1 MFTRRLVELSRFGW
15 LILAAVSAVAVAL
28 AFVLTRGAPAES
40 ADHQESGGTAVRF
53 DPEQTDA
60 QAAGTATRTVAA
72 PSVAWEAVDASVVE
86 AALIPDYEQVEDAV
100 LVAMGDG
107 LNAWEAGDLIRIAVP
122 QIGSTYTTSIDRVDT
137 TLGRRSYVGRVAEG
151 LPYSFVI
158 TVGERN
164 AFAHVGTPQGTYEL
178 VGRGRFAWLMPTAN
192 MDRHVDY
199 SKPDYYIPERAGKS
213 R

>member
-1 MFTRRLVELSRFGW
+1 MFARRLVDQSTFGW
-15 LILAAVSAVAVAL
+15 LILAAVLVVAVAL
-28 AFVLTRGAPAES
+28 AFVLTRGAPVES
-40 ADHQESGGTAVRF
+40 ADHQEPVRGTAVGF
-53 DPEQTDA
+53 APDQTDA
-60 QAAGTATRTVAA
+60 QAADTVAA
-72 PSVAWEAVDASVVE
+72 PGVAWEAVDASVVE
-86 AALIPDYEQVEDAV
+86 SALIPDYEQVEDAV

-107 LNAWEAGDLIRIAVP
+107 LNAWEAGDLISIAVP
-122 QIGSTYTTSIDRVDT
+122 QTGSTYTTVIDRVDT
-137 TLGRRSYVGRVAEG
+137 TLGRRSYLGRVAEG

-178 VGRGRFAWLMPTAN
+178 VGRGRFAWLMPTVN